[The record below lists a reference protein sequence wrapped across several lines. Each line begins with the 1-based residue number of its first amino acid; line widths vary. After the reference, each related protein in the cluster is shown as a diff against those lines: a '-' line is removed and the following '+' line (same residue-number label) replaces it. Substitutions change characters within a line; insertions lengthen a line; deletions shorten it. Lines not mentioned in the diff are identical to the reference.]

1 MTLNGEPWGV
11 RDAAALVA
19 EIDRDLEDRTT
30 HFPEQVRK
38 GRINQQEA
46 DYLIGLI
53 RDIRSDLVIEFSPIG
68 SGAESNRPP
77 RVTWTAKVR
86 WINGELEHRKERLPE
101 LIAKGRIT
109 ANDAQK
115 RISAMEQL
123 RRLYWK
129 GMFQWEPPA
138 GPARDYLAA
147 LRRAI
152 AAGADTSLLFNSEGG
167 RHYREL
173 VRAHAREV
181 ELEEQR
187 QGELAA

>member
-1 MTLNGEPWGV
+1 MTFDGEAWGV

-19 EIDRDLEDRTT
+19 EIDRDLEDRTK

-53 RDIRSDLVIEFSPIG
+53 RDIRSDLAIAFAPIG
-68 SGAESNRPP
+68 AGEPVAS
-77 RVTWTAKVR
+77 RVTWSAKVR
-86 WINGELEHRKERLPE
+86 WIKGELEHRRERMPDLV
-101 LIAKGRIT
+101 AKGRIT

-123 RRLYWK
+123 RRLYWER
-129 GMFQWEPPA
+129 MFQWEPPA
-138 GPARDYLAA
+138 GPARDYLEA

-152 AAGADTSLLFNSEGG
+152 NNGADTSLLFNSEGA
-167 RHYREL
+167 REYREI
-173 VRAHAREV
+173 VRAHVREV
-181 ELEEQR
+181 ELEER
-187 QGELAA
+187 GQGELAA